1 MLEDTILSIYQ
12 LLIDGGVGWEAVFG
26 VTVLGLVDVDF

>member
-12 LLIDGGVGWEAVFG
+12 LLIDGGVGWKA
-26 VTVLGLVDVDF
+26 VLGSVDVDFEEGGI